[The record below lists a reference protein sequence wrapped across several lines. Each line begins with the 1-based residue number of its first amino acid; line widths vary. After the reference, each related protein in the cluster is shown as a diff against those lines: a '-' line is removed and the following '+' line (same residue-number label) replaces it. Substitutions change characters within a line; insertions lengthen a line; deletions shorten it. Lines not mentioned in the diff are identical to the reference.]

1 MELEI
6 VLINSLTAGKLVA
19 SEENKNVGT
28 LSYSID
34 DSSIVNIDD
43 LEIEKGYEK
52 RNIENELIDAI
63 VELARS
69 NRKIIVAKN
78 SFAKLLLEMN
88 DCYQDVLCVKKINQV
103 IA

>member
-6 VLINSLTAGKLVA
+6 VLINSLTEGKLVA
-19 SEENKNVGT
+19 SEENKNVGV

-34 DSSIVNIDD
+34 DSSTVNIDG

-52 RNIENELIDAI
+52 KNIENELIDAI
-63 VELARS
+63 VELARN

>member
-6 VLINSLTAGKLVA
+6 VLINSLTEGKLVA
-19 SEENKNVGT
+19 SEENKNVGV

-34 DSSIVNIDD
+34 DSSTVNIDG

-52 RNIENELIDAI
+52 KNIENELIDAI
-63 VELARS
+63 VELARN
-69 NRKIIVAKN
+69 NRKIIVTKN